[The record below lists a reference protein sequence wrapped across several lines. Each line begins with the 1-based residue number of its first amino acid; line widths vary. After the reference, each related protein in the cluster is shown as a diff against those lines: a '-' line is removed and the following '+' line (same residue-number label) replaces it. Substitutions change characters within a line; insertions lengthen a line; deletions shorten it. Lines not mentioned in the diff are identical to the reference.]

1 MKCTYWNNFCFNP
14 GNLKLE
20 IIENK
25 AKLVND
31 AFGGLEILIIWG
43 KSLWTLVCPFVIER
57 WPFNSGIPLLA
68 LGRAWGCA
76 PCWFLIGDRGY
87 WQGHQP
93 AWGISSQPLLHL
105 DRCVWPGWG
114 LLPPG
119 VCTWGYNFGG
129 GFCGLFFFFSY
140 HLGFFSTKKYP
151 AKERW
156 DLLKGRKFVFFII
169 ACPTPNTIHS
179 TLVVSCSIVSDSLQ
193 PHELLAH
200 QAPLSMEFSR

>member
-31 AFGGLEILIIWG
+31 GFGGLEILIIWG

-129 GFCGLFFFFSY
+129 GFCGLFFFF
-140 HLGFFSTKKYP
+140 LIIWVFSP
-151 AKERW
+151 QR
-156 DLLKGRKFVFFII
+156 
-169 ACPTPNTIHS
+169 S
-179 TLVVSCSIVSDSLQ
+179 TLQRKDGIFLKAESLSSSS
-193 PHELLAH
+193 LLVQHLILFTAH
-200 QAPLSMEFSR
+200 WLLVAQLSLTLCNPMNC